1 MQRSTKEVRVSRI
14 AAPDLARQVQ
24 ALLLVLGY
32 APKTKGPG
40 VCVPEPAL
48 TQQSSVSQAAA
59 TASIPTQQ
67 RRKSQ

>member
-1 MQRSTKEVRVSRI
+1 MRTGTVSVIKTCEV
-14 AAPDLARQVQ
+14 DMARQVQ